1 MRLVRNR
8 RLALAAGA
16 IFFTQLLAASSLRLR
31 ALEGDGMVVSP
42 NAPSPRKITV
52 VAEDN
57 AGQPVGGVTVRFRL
71 PADGPSGHFASGLS
85 SETVITPANGR
96 AAVMGILWNDRPGRL
111 VLAVSAALNGEA
123 AELEIP
129 VEIGLHAAH
138 EPASADPVRPPSSG
152 IGKKWLILAATV
164 GGAVALGVAASAL
177 HGASNPAEP
186 VLQTPLPIA
195 SVPPVVGTPTIGIST
210 PGH

>member
-1 MRLVRNR
+1 
-8 RLALAAGA
+8 
-16 IFFTQLLAASSLRLR
+16 
-31 ALEGDGMVVSP
+31 MVVSP

-52 VAEDN
+52 VAQDDS
-57 AGQPVGGVTVRFRL
+57 GQPVRGVTVRFRL
-71 PADGPSGHFASGLS
+71 PAEGPSGHFASGLS
-85 SETVITPANGR
+85 SETVVTPANGQ
-96 AAVMGILWNDRPGRL
+96 ATVMGILWSDQPGRL
-111 VLAVSAALNGEA
+111 LLAVSAALDGET

-138 EPASADPVRPPSSG
+138 EPALANPVHPPSSG
-152 IGKKWLILAATV
+152 VRKKWLILAATV

>member
-1 MRLVRNR
+1 
-8 RLALAAGA
+8 
-16 IFFTQLLAASSLRLR
+16 
-31 ALEGDGMVVSP
+31 
-42 NAPSPRKITV
+42 
-52 VAEDN
+52 
-57 AGQPVGGVTVRFRL
+57 
-71 PADGPSGHFASGLS
+71 
-85 SETVITPANGR
+85 
-96 AAVMGILWNDRPGRL
+96 MGILWNDQPGRL
-111 VLAVSAALNGEA
+111 LLAVSAALDGET

-138 EPASADPVRPPSSG
+138 EPALANPVRPPSSG
-152 IGKKWLILAATV
+152 VRKKWLILAATV

-186 VLQTPLPIA
+186 VVQTPLPVA

>member
-8 RLALAAGA
+8 RLVLAAGA
-16 IFFTQLLAASSLRLR
+16 IFFTQLLSASSLRLR
-31 ALEGDGMVVSP
+31 AVEGDGMVVSP

-52 VAEDN
+52 VAQDDS
-57 AGQPVGGVTVRFRL
+57 GQPVRGVTVRFRL
-71 PADGPSGHFASGLS
+71 PAEGSSGHFASGLL
-85 SETVITPANGR
+85 SETVVTPANGQ
-96 AAVMGILWNDRPGRL
+96 ATVMGILWNDQPGRL
-111 VLAVSAALNGEA
+111 LLAVSAALEGET

-138 EPASADPVRPPSSG
+138 EPALANPVHPPSSG
-152 IGKKWLILAATV
+152 VRKKWLILAATV